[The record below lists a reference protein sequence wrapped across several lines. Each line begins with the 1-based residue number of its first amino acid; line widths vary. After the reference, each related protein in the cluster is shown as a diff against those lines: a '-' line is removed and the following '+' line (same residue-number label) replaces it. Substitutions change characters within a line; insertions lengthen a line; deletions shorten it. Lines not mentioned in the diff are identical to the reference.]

1 MPRRCQGAILR
12 VFGDCEAFEP
22 YASPMSTSAA
32 APARSHAQIAFGVTA
47 LIAWFGMVLN
57 FILTV
62 LGTYPSLTTDP
73 TLLGMNQP
81 GMAGMLGRVFDFF
94 TYFTILSNITVA
106 VIMTMLWRD
115 PKRTGVVFRTFFV
128 DALLMISITGLIYG
142 VVLAGSAKPQGL
154 EHVTNAV
161 EHYIVPLLVV
171 IVFIVYGPRRL
182 IKVGTVFAALIFPI
196 AWAIFALVRGA
207 IIGAYP
213 YFFLDVAT
221 LGLGQV
227 IINIILVAVLATLIG
242 FIYLLIDKV
251 RSRKA

>member
-1 MPRRCQGAILR
+1 M
-12 VFGDCEAFEP
+12 FGDCEAFEA
-22 YASPMSTSAA
+22 YASSMSTSSA
-32 APARSHAQIAFGVTA
+32 APTRTHAQIAFGITA
-47 LIAWFGMVLN
+47 LFAWFGMVLN

-73 TLLGMNQP
+73 TLLGMMNEP
-81 GMAGMLGRVFDFF
+81 GLAGLPGRVFDFF

-106 VIMTMLWRD
+106 VIMTMLWRN
-115 PKRTGVVFRTFFV
+115 PKRDGVVFRTFFV

-171 IVFIVYGPRRL
+171 IVFVVYGPRRL
-182 IKVGTVFAALIFPI
+182 IRVGTIFAALIFPI
-196 AWAIFALVRGA
+196 CWAIFALIRGA

-213 YFFLDVAT
+213 YFFLNVAD

-227 IINIILVAVLATLIG
+227 IINIIMVALLATIIG
-242 FIYLLIDKV
+242 FIYLLIDSL

>member
-1 MPRRCQGAILR
+1 M
-12 VFGDCEAFEP
+12 FGECEASEP
-22 YASPMSTSAA
+22 YASSMSSPTA
-32 APARSHAQIAFGVTA
+32 APGRSHAQIAFGITA

-73 TLLGMNQP
+73 TLLGMNEP
-81 GMAGMLGRVFDFF
+81 GLAGLPGRVFDFF

-196 AWAIFALVRGA
+196 CWAIFALVRGA
-207 IIGAYP
+207 VIGAYP
-213 YFFLDVAT
+213 YFFLNVAD

-227 IINIILVAVLATLIG
+227 IINIILVALLATIIG